1 MADWFWLQPVATIA
15 GSAMAV
21 TAAWRVGA
29 RQLAIAAAVSDTAA
43 LSLQEKIFERR
54 LAAFTEV
61 MQELRDV
68 LNEAPDPSLMPRV
81 QKVLWLE
88 RFLFTPAVYK
98 QIATGYEHAET
109 LRAAESMWI
118 NCQGRLFN
126 DNEVYQFRDKANRAR
141 SLLESHIDQLAD
153 FAMPDLALHSWKR
166 LSRTRSM
173 NLWFK
178 R

>member
-81 QKVLWLE
+81 QKTMWLE

-98 QIATGYEHAET
+98 QIVTGYEYAET
-109 LRAAESMWI
+109 LRAAESMWT
-118 NCQGRLFN
+118 NCQGRLFS
-126 DNEVYQFRDKANRAR
+126 DDQLHHFRDEADRAH

-153 FAMPDLALHSWKR
+153 FAMPDLALHSWKKPSGKR
-166 LSRTRSM
+166 YIKLRS
-173 NLWFK
+173 
-178 R
+178 